1 MLEDVGLYEID
12 PVWSGHR
19 GSETVRQWMRS
30 WWKGTRVP
38 PSECPAITQTVDGQG
53 QTRFVVFMDED
64 GLSCVLA
71 DVAEFRTALTVWA
84 IAHGYA
90 EQLIG

>member
-1 MLEDVGLYEID
+1 MSGCTRSTRCGL
-12 PVWSGHR
+12 VTVAAKLSGSGCGPGGR
-19 GSETVRQWMRS
+19 A
-30 WWKGTRVP
+30 